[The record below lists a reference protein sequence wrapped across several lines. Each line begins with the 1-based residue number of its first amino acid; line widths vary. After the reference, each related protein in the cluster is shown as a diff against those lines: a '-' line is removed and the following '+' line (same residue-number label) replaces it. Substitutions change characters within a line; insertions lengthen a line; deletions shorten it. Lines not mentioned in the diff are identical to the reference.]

1 MFVYIELRKNTFLF
15 CTVCLKNLQTGPFWR
30 VPRDSIFLSSVQE
43 KAYSPS
49 IMRLCLASSITE
61 DSDISPDSSVN
72 EGRRIIAQKQQI
84 AINSVHIIFKGKVL
98 RKEKQLKD
106 YGSLYVVLMIFRHF

>member
-1 MFVYIELRKNTFLF
+1 
-15 CTVCLKNLQTGPFWR
+15 
-30 VPRDSIFLSSVQE
+30 
-43 KAYSPS
+43 
-49 IMRLCLASSITE
+49 MRLCLASSITE

-72 EGRRIIAQKQQI
+72 EARRIIAQKQQI